1 MAGGKGKSHGGKA
14 GPGGKAHAE
23 GVKVQQS
30 HSAKAGL
37 QVSSA
42 HPRHEKEP
50 DLSSRDIR
58 SLIIAT
64 ICGRSS
70 TLNTSLSR
78 PAVAHENATDTAAS
92 EEATSKAL
100 SLLTRL

>member
-42 HPRHEKEP
+42 YPLREKSSHLLESGHP
-50 DLSSRDIR
+50 SSEQHAEVDHCDNLRTTFNTQHVALPSCRR
-58 SLIIAT
+58 S
-64 ICGRSS
+64 
-70 TLNTSLSR
+70 
-78 PAVAHENATDTAAS
+78 
-92 EEATSKAL
+92 
-100 SLLTRL
+100 